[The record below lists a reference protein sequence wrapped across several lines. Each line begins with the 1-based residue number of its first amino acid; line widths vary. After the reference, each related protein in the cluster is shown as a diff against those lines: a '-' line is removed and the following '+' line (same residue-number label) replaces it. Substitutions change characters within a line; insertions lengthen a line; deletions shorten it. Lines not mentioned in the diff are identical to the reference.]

1 MVRYDYDKTLT
12 AQKICS
18 INFIL
23 SGKKHCASIHDNG
36 VNNYLLVNGVEIINI
51 LTKRF
56 WNCSNF
62 IMSRKNFKT
71 LVSR

>member
-1 MVRYDYDKTLT
+1 MIRYFMVRSDYDKTMT

-56 WNCSNF
+56 
-62 IMSRKNFKT
+62 
-71 LVSR
+71 